1 MNVTAIEGPHLHV
14 VSGSRAGLN
23 INLAVGQPGHTEW
36 TIGSEPDREV
46 VFQESGVS
54 ALHAKIINEGGRWRL
69 LDQMSANGTFVNGKR
84 ITVSSLSEGDRVRFG
99 AVECVFQT
107 SRAAPAPRRLSSASV
122 GSGHSASKGKT
133 LLIGAIAFAAA
144 IAVLFLVYEFVL

>member
-23 INLAVGQPGHTEW
+23 SKLTVGQSGKTEW

-46 VFQESGVS
+46 VFQDSGVS
-54 ALHAKIINEGGRWRL
+54 SLHAKIVNEGGRWQV
-69 LDQMSANGTFVNGKR
+69 LDQMSAHGTFVNGKR
-84 ITVSSLSEGDRVRFG
+84 VNVSYLSEGDRVRFG
-99 AVECVFQT
+99 PVECVFQI
-107 SRAAPAPRRLSSASV
+107 SRAAAAPRRLSGASV
-122 GSGHSASKGKT
+122 GSGQSASKGKT
-133 LLIGAIAFAAA
+133 LLIGAIAFVVT